1 MKYIRSKPSCRHSG
15 LETTTMIGRRPK
27 LTGGSSSE
35 APKRKELTPE
45 EKQQAV
51 EAFQLFDSDK
61 MGQIDAHQLK
71 VAMRALGFQ
80 VKKPEVLRLVEQHD
94 VQRTGTI
101 GQASFLEIMHQRI
114 SARDPEE
121 ELRKAFALF
130 DEEGSGRISL
140 RNMRR
145 IAKELGEPLSDDELQ
160 ARRARDPAVLRSM
173 PPHGNPCRAIPPQA
187 MIDEFD
193 ADQDGE
199 ISLDEFAA
207 IMKSSSLYESEI
219 PSYA

>member
-1 MKYIRSKPSCRHSG
+1 
-15 LETTTMIGRRPK
+15 MIGRRPTS
-27 LTGGSSSE
+27 TGGSSSE

-114 SARDPEE
+114 CLLYTSPSPRD
-121 ELRKAFALF
+121 R
-130 DEEGSGRISL
+130 G
-140 RNMRR
+140 
-145 IAKELGEPLSDDELQ
+145 
-160 ARRARDPAVLRSM
+160 
-173 PPHGNPCRAIPPQA
+173 
-187 MIDEFD
+187 
-193 ADQDGE
+193 
-199 ISLDEFAA
+199 
-207 IMKSSSLYESEI
+207 
-219 PSYA
+219 

>member
-1 MKYIRSKPSCRHSG
+1 
-15 LETTTMIGRRPK
+15 MIGRRPTS
-27 LTGGSSSE
+27 TGGSSSE

-145 IAKELGEPLSDDELQ
+145 IAKELGEPLPDDELQ

-173 PPHGNPCRAIPPQA
+173 PRHGNPCRAIPPQA

-219 PSYA
+219 PRNA

>member
-1 MKYIRSKPSCRHSG
+1 M
-15 LETTTMIGRRPK
+15 
-27 LTGGSSSE
+27 SE

-145 IAKELGEPLSDDELQ
+145 IAK
-160 ARRARDPAVLRSM
+160 
-173 PPHGNPCRAIPPQA
+173 
-187 MIDEFD
+187 
-193 ADQDGE
+193 
-199 ISLDEFAA
+199 
-207 IMKSSSLYESEI
+207 
-219 PSYA
+219 

>member
-1 MKYIRSKPSCRHSG
+1 MKYIRSKPWCRHSG
-15 LETTTMIGRRPK
+15 LETTTMIGRRPTS
-27 LTGGSSSE
+27 TGGSSSE

-173 PPHGNPCRAIPPQA
+173 PTRQPVPRHPTTGDDRRVRRRPRRG
-187 MIDEFD
+187 
-193 ADQDGE
+193 DQPRRVRRDHE
-199 ISLDEFAA
+199 VLVAV
-207 IMKSSSLYESEI
+207 
-219 PSYA
+219 